1 MIKKYNELVVFQ
13 PDKVIVQLMM
23 IMMMMMIVF

>member
-1 MIKKYNELVVFQ
+1 MIKKYNWLVVFQ